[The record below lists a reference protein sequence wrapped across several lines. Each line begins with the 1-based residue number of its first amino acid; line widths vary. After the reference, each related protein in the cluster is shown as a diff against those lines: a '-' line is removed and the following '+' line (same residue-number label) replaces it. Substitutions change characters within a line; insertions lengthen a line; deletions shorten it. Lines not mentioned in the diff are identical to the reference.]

1 MRYNKKIHFEVSERK
16 ILLRIFDSI
25 FTILTLYIISSV
37 FKIDYFKISISNSN
51 FILIILLYINTF
63 GSVFEMYDLQ
73 IASNHNHILKSSFF
87 TCVSTVTFFL
97 LTPFYTPSLPKSRF
111 DILLFYLSV
120 LMAILTWRLFY
131 IEFFVSNRFAKKV
144 ILVCDKSQVLE
155 LVNGLENADI
165 HYEIIGYVNTEND
178 RDNNGE
184 FDVEKISNIPLEN
197 LKNYVIKE
205 NVKEIVIASQKTD
218 GIQIELYNHLIHLLE
233 SGFVIR
239 EYRNVYEESTYRI
252 PLQYVTTDFYKYFPF
267 SRSNSNQLYR
277 MFIRLIDLSLSF
289 VGLFIVFLLIP
300 IIYLINLLI
309 NKGDLFYTQE
319 RVGRNGSPIKIYKF
333 RSMVQN
339 AEANGAV
346 FATANDNRVTAFG
359 KFLRKS
365 RIDEFPQFLNILKGE
380 MAIIGP
386 RPERPVFVY
395 EIAEKMP
402 YYQIRHVIKPGL
414 TGWAQV
420 CYPYG
425 ASIDDSLM
433 KLQYDLYYI
442 KHRSII
448 LDIEIISKT
457 LSTVLFYRGQ

>member
-1 MRYNKKIHFEVSERK
+1 
-16 ILLRIFDSI
+16 
-25 FTILTLYIISSV
+25 
-37 FKIDYFKISISNSN
+37 
-51 FILIILLYINTF
+51 
-63 GSVFEMYDLQ
+63 MYDLQ
-73 IASNHNHILKSSFF
+73 IASNYKQILKSSFF
-87 TCVSTVTFFL
+87 TIISTITFFL

-120 LMAILTWRLFY
+120 LIAILSWRLFY

-155 LVNGLENADI
+155 LIKGIENDDI
-165 HYEIIGYVNTEND
+165 LYEIIGFVDTES
-178 RDNNGE
+178 DNNVE
-184 FDVEKISNIPLEN
+184 FETEKINNISLEN

-218 GIQIELYNHLIHLLE
+218 GIQTELYNHLIHLLE
-233 SGFVIR
+233 KGFVIR
-239 EYRNVYEESTYRI
+239 EYLNVYEESNYRI

-277 MFIRLIDLSLSF
+277 MFIRLTDFCFSLT
-289 VGLFIVFLLIP
+289 GLLFLLIIIP
-300 IIYLINLLI
+300 IVYVINLI
-309 NKGDLFYTQE
+309 ANKGELFYTQE
-319 RVGRNGSPIKIYKF
+319 RVGKNGMVFNIYKF
-333 RSMVQN
+333 RSMVAN

-346 FATANDNRVTAFG
+346 FATQNDSRITAFG

-365 RIDEFPQFLNILKGE
+365 RIDEIPQYLNVLKGD
-380 MAIIGP
+380 MSIIGP
-386 RPERPVFVY
+386 RPERPVFVN